1 MIIFFCNFFVFVVF
15 NIPSSLKAYFSIVL
29 RCLKLFSSG
38 LYTGGSSLNE
48 DLLLSV
54 DFLETSLAD

>member
-1 MIIFFCNFFVFVVF
+1 MFVVF
-15 NIPSSLKAYFSIVL
+15 KILFSLRAYFSIVL

-38 LYTGGSSLNE
+38 LYTGGSSWNE